1 MPSAAPYSKRR
12 EVFPTPLTAVVRRK
26 RKQKKRRDA
35 DGEVIIKW
43 NVFSPFASSNS
54 RGTF

>member
-1 MPSAAPYSKRR
+1 VDNAKHKTFIGT
-12 EVFPTPLTAVVRRK
+12 ELFTTPLTAVVGRK
-26 RKQKKRRDA
+26 RKKKKTA
-35 DGEVIIKW
+35 DGEMIIKW

>member
-1 MPSAAPYSKRR
+1 M
-12 EVFPTPLTAVVRRK
+12 EGFPTPLTTVVRRK
-26 RKQKKRRDA
+26 KRA
-35 DGEVIIKW
+35 SDGEVIIKW